1 MITTLAPAPSG
12 AGGFMSRRPRR
23 RIVDVVVIG
32 AGHSGLA
39 MSHCLAARGI
49 DHVVLERGEVANA
62 WRHERWDSLRLLT
75 PNWLSGLPGYR
86 YSGGDPDGYMS
97 RAEVVDF
104 IAGYARLSAA
114 PVHTGTNVIG
124 LQAEG
129 VGYRVR
135 TDRGDWHCRAV
146 VLASGPFN
154 RPVVPRLAAGIP
166 PGVTQ
171 LTPFGYR
178 NPGQIEDG
186 GVLVVGA
193 SATGLQLAD
202 EIQRA
207 GHPVTIA
214 VGEHVRMPRVYRGRD
229 IQWWMHAAGL
239 LDERYDALRN
249 GHDDLARA
257 RAVASPQLVGS
268 RERPIMDLNAL
279 AAEGAR
285 IVGRLAGL
293 RDGKAMFSG
302 SLRNVCTLAD
312 LKMGRLLAMLDD
324 WAVAC
329 GHADASSSGE
339 RFEPTRIAA
348 TPASSLDLEREG
360 IRTVIWATGFR
371 PDYSWLGV
379 PVLDHK
385 GGIRH
390 DGGVVDAPGLYVMGL
405 PFLRRRKSSFIH
417 GAEDDARE
425 LAAHLAGH
433 LETQAGRCRERVMLQ
448 PRPSSPSIV
457 IRHQTE
463 VPT

>member
-1 MITTLAPAPSG
+1 MTTLLAPAPPG
-12 AGGFMSRRPRR
+12 AGGCMSRHPRR

-75 PNWLSGLPGYR
+75 PNWLSRLPGYR
-86 YSGGDPDGYMS
+86 YTGNDPDGYMS
-97 RAEVVDF
+97 RDEVVDF

-124 LQAEG
+124 LQAHG
-129 VGYRVR
+129 TGYRVS

-146 VLASGPFN
+146 VLAGGPFN
-154 RPVVPRLAAGIP
+154 RPVVPRLAAEMP
-166 PGVTQ
+166 PGITQ
-171 LTPFGYR
+171 LTPFSYR
-178 NPGQIEDG
+178 NPGQLEDG

-193 SATGLQLAD
+193 SATGLQLAN

-214 VGEHVRMPRVYRGRD
+214 VGEHVRMPRLYRGHD

-285 IVGRLAGL
+285 VVGRLVGV
-293 RDGKAMFSG
+293 RDGKPLFSG
-302 SLRNVCTLAD
+302 SLRNVCALAD
-312 LKMGRLLAMLDD
+312 LKMGRLLAVLDD
-324 WAVAC
+324 WAAGC
-329 GHADASSSGE
+329 GHADPSTPGE

-348 TPASSLDLEREG
+348 APATNIDLEREG

-379 PVLDHK
+379 PVLDRK

-390 DGGVVDAPGLYVMGL
+390 VGGVADTPGLYVMGL
-405 PFLRRRKSSFIH
+405 PFLRRRKSSFMH

-425 LAAHLAGH
+425 LAAHLASH
-433 LETQAGRCRERVMLQ
+433 LEAQAHRSRQRQHKLA
-448 PRPSSPSIV
+448 
-457 IRHQTE
+457 
-463 VPT
+463 